1 LREGRKSAFRLH
13 TSFLPCAVNALH
25 KLPERTLWYL
35 FVKKLLT
42 GQTWYIY
49 IVGYIAWED
58 EMGDSKIDHTYGL
71 LIARLAHIHR
81 IRLEEYL
88 SKQHLHVGQEM
99 LLKYLWNQDGR
110 SQKEIGELMEIQ
122 SATVTRMVIRME
134 RAGFVE
140 RRTDPDDQR
149 VSRVYLTE
157 RGRSLQPVVEQG
169 WMAIEQQILADF
181 SLEERLLL
189 RRFLEQIYR
198 NLS

>member
-1 LREGRKSAFRLH
+1 MDLTNSEHVQLTDLPKHVHLCSRLVDR
-13 TSFLPCAVNALH
+13 LAEP
-25 KLPERTLWYL
+25 
-35 FVKKLLT
+35 
-42 GQTWYIY
+42 WYIY
-49 IVGYIAWED
+49 VVGYIVLED
-58 EMGDSKIDHTYGL
+58 EMGESTIDHTYGL

-81 IRLEEYL
+81 TRIDEYL
-88 SKQHLHVGQEM
+88 SKHNLHVGQEM
-99 LLKYLWNQDGR
+99 LLKYLWNQDGL
-110 SQKEIGELMEIQ
+110 SQKEIGEFMEIQ

-149 VSRVYLTE
+149 VSRVYLTQ